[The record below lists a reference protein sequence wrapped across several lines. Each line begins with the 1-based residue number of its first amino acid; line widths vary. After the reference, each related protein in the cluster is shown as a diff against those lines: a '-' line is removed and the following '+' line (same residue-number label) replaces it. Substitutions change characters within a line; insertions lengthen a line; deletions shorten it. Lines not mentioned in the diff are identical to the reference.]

1 MMQIWSQG
9 RCVSVAEFSVSP
21 FDRGLGHGLGLF
33 ETILALDGV
42 PILMDRHLARLASGM
57 ERLGWK
63 AVEADLLGGARRVL
77 AANGCGSGR
86 ARLRLA
92 VTGGSGG
99 LDDLARGEDAQVWM
113 TAVAAGEIPESVA
126 VEISPWTRNQ
136 NSPVAGLKCA
146 SYAENLL
153 ALDHARRRGFQE
165 TLFFNTAGDWCEA
178 AMANVFLV
186 KNGELRTPF
195 LSSGCLPGIA
205 RGLVLEIAQTLGIP
219 SAERA
224 LRMAD
229 LEAADE
235 IFLSSAIR
243 GPVPVSR
250 LGEKCLTPGPVGKKL
265 RGEWIQRIQAELACS
280 AEI

>member
-1 MMQIWSQG
+1 
-9 RCVSVAEFSVSP
+9 
-21 FDRGLGHGLGLF
+21 
-33 ETILALDGV
+33 
-42 PILMDRHLARLASGM
+42 
-57 ERLGWK
+57 
-63 AVEADLLGGARRVL
+63 
-77 AANGCGSGR
+77 
-86 ARLRLA
+86 
-92 VTGGSGG
+92 
-99 LDDLARGEDAQVWM
+99 
-113 TAVAAGEIPESVA
+113 
-126 VEISPWTRNQ
+126 
-136 NSPVAGLKCA
+136 VAGLKCA

-165 TLFFNTAGDWCEA
+165 TLFFNTAGDLCEA

-224 LRMAD
+224 LCVAD

-250 LGEKCLTPGPVGKKL
+250 LDEKCLTPGPVGKQL
-265 RGEWIQRIQAELACS
+265 RGEWTQRIQAELACS